1 MYKGP
6 NTDKDLAARAIAKGG
21 KNMSPTFVAILMLV
35 VVVGCILLNKIPL
48 NFIMFVVP
56 TVCMFMLGY
65 SVTETSTFIL
75 NQINTIMTSSGY
87 MLMFGL
93 IYFTML
99 TETGLFDIIINKV
112 ISMLGSKMNV
122 VVIMVITSVISA
134 VAYLTAN
141 MSTTYLIVFPVMMT
155 IYKKYKM
162 DRESAFI
169 LCQTAIGAMCWL
181 PWGIGLVN
189 SAVMA
194 GVSPEEL
201 TTASMPWGLCFIP
214 AIILQWIYF
223 AFVHKKKNGTLGLP
237 ADTEIEGEAVEE
249 KKENP
254 NARPKLL
261 WVNLILFIIVIAAL
275 AYFKLPSY
283 MVFIAASIVT
293 AIVNYPKD
301 FGAIWNKAG
310 ATFFNVLVM
319 LLAICFYLAAF
330 NAAPADGSKMSMV
343 TALAETMTSIL
354 PDSLTKYMFVIFLLL
369 AVPILQFVPY
379 QVYNA
384 MYPLFISVG
393 ALFGFGSVAII
404 APFVCNL
411 ALATSV
417 TQMNS
422 ATYVGC
428 TLCEIDVE
436 HFCTKG
442 AVIMFVTNIVVVITA
457 IVAGVLVL

>member
-1 MYKGP
+1 
-6 NTDKDLAARAIAKGG
+6 
-21 KNMSPTFVAILMLV
+21 MSPTFVAILMLV
-35 VVVGCILLNKIPL
+35 VVIGCILWNKIPL

-56 TVCMFMLGY
+56 VVCMLLLGY
-65 SVTETSTFIL
+65 SITESSTFIL
-75 NQINTIMTSSGY
+75 NQFNTIMTSSGY

-99 TETGLFDIIINKV
+99 TETGLFDILINKT
-112 ISMLGSKMNV
+112 ISMLGGKMNV
-122 VVIMVITSVISA
+122 IAIMIMTTVISA
-134 VAYLTAN
+134 IAYLTAN
-141 MSTTYLIVFPVMMT
+141 MSTTYLIVFPVMLT
-155 IYKKYKM
+155 LYKKYNM

-189 SAVMA
+189 SAMMA

-201 TTASMPWGLCFIP
+201 ATSSIPWGLCFIP
-214 AIILQWIYF
+214 AIILQWVYF

-237 ADTEIEGEAVEE
+237 ANVQENEEASKEKEE
-249 KKENP
+249 KP

-261 WVNLILFIIVIAAL
+261 WFNLIVFIIVIAAL
-275 AYFKLPSY
+275 AYFKIPSY
-283 MVFIAASIVT
+283 LVFIAASIVT
-293 AIVNYPKD
+293 ALVNYPKD

-310 ATFFNVLVM
+310 ATFFNVLIM

-330 NAAPADGSKMSMV
+330 NAAPADGSKLSMV
-343 TALAETMTSIL
+343 NALADTMTSIL
-354 PDSLTKYMFVIFLLL
+354 PDSLTKYMFIIFLILV
-369 AVPILQFVPY
+369 VPILHFVPY
-379 QVYNA
+379 QVYNT

-393 ALFGFGSVAII
+393 ALFGYGPMAII

-417 TQMNS
+417 TPMNS

-428 TLCEIDVE
+428 TLCEIDVD
-436 HFCTKG
+436 HFCNKG
-442 AVIMFVTNIVVVITA
+442 GVIMFFTNIVVIITA
-457 IVAGVLVL
+457 LLTGVLTL